1 MRIIY
6 KLEEMTETARG
17 WLAGGAVGFVP
28 TMGYLHQ
35 GHIALI
41 EAARQEC
48 EISVVSIFVNQM
60 QFDRHESFTQ
70 YPRNMAR
77 DLQLLNKAHVDV
89 LFLPRAEEIYP
100 PNFSTYVAPSGSV
113 AERLE
118 GVTSPAY
125 IRGVSTI
132 ITKLFQLVRPDI
144 VYFGQKDAQQVA
156 VVRQLIRDLNID
168 VNLRVVPTV
177 RESDGLAMSSQS
189 HLLSPAE
196 RKAARIVY
204 RALLAGK
211 TLVEKHER
219 RPSAIEKAMADL
231 VATEPLVQLDYA
243 AVCHPDTMNELDDV
257 RPRCMLAIAA
267 RIGSIRLIDNFVWQ
281 EKGRW
286 QM

>member
-28 TMGYLHQ
+28 TRGYLHQ

-41 EAARQEC
+41 EAAKQEC

-60 QFDRHESFTQ
+60 QFDRQEDFTQ

-77 DLQLLNKAHVDV
+77 DLQLLNRTHVDV

-100 PNFSTYVAPSGSV
+100 PNFSTYVTPVGPV

-118 GVTSPAY
+118 GVTGPAY
-125 IRGVSTI
+125 IRGVSTH

-144 VYFGQKDAQQVA
+144 VYFGQKNAQQVA

-168 VNLRVVPTV
+168 VNLRVIPTV
-177 RESDGLAMSSQS
+177 RESDGLAMSSQN
-189 HLLSPAE
+189 HLLSPVE
-196 RKAARIVY
+196 RKAAGIVY

-211 TLVEKHER
+211 ALAEKHEG
-219 RPSAIEKAMADL
+219 RPAAIEKAMTDL
-231 VATEPLVQLDYA
+231 IATEPLVQLDYA
-243 AVCHPDTMNELDDV
+243 AVCQPETMNELDNV
-257 RPRCMLAIAA
+257 KPRCMLVIAA

>member
-6 KLEEMTETARG
+6 RLGEMTETARG
-17 WLAGGAVGFVP
+17 WLAGGAVGFIP

-48 EISVVSIFVNQM
+48 EISVVSIFVNQI
-60 QFDRHESFTQ
+60 QFDRHESFMQ

-100 PNFSTYVAPSGSV
+100 PNFSTYVTPSGSV

-168 VNLRVVPTV
+168 VNLRIIPTV
-177 RESDGLAMSSQS
+177 RESDGLAMSSQN
-189 HLLSPAE
+189 HLLSPVE
-196 RKAARIVY
+196 RKAASIVY

-219 RPSAIEKAMADL
+219 RPATIEKAMADL
-231 VATEPLVQLDYA
+231 VASEPQVQLDYA
-243 AVCHPDTMNELDDV
+243 AVCHPETMNELDNV
-257 RPRCMLAIAA
+257 KPRCMLAIAA